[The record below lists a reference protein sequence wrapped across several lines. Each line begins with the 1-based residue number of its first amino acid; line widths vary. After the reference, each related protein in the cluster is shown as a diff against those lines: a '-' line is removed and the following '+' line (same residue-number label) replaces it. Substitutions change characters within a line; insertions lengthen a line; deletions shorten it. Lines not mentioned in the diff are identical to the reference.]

1 MVTGIRLRDLN
12 IRWLGKLPYSE
23 AYDLQLGLH
32 RSVSQEDSK
41 DDYLLLLEHNNV
53 ITSGRS
59 SKENNLLV
67 SKGQLHELGI
77 EYFETDRGGDIT
89 YHGDGQLIGYPIIRL
104 SDPKKVIP
112 FVRNLENVIIDS
124 LRKFKI
130 DSFTKEDDTGVWTA
144 KGKIASVG
152 IKVSKW
158 TTYHG
163 FSLNIF
169 DSLDGY
175 QLINPC
181 GNQSEQITS
190 IHQFNPD
197 ISFEEVAS
205 EISDNFVK
213 IFGYANTNRQFSQFT
228 PRQLKRTKE
237 FNIDQMVKDG
247 VFKIN
252 QNKIPVTVRGV
263 LPSEPKRPE
272 WMKVKA
278 NLGSDYVSLKNL
290 LSEKKLNTVCEEA
303 SCPNI
308 YECWS
313 MGTAT
318 FMIMGD
324 VCTRACGFCDVKTG
338 RPGELDLG
346 EPLRVAESVQAMN
359 LTHAVITSVNRDD
372 LEDGGSMFFAD
383 TIRAV
388 KDKNSHCD
396 VEVLVPD
403 FKGLRSAIQNIIDAS
418 PEVFNHNLETVPR
431 LQREIRTAASYGR
444 SLSLLEYVKKQGF
457 MGKTK
462 TGLIVGMGET
472 KEEVIS
478 VLKDL
483 SKIEVDIV
491 TIGQYLRPT
500 AKHRPIDRYATIE
513 EFEDY
518 KIIGESYGIP
528 HVESGPLVRSS
539 YHAKDSF
546 ASA

>member
-1 MVTGIRLRDLN
+1 LRELN
-12 IRWLGKLPYSE
+12 IRWFGKLPYGE
-23 AYDLQLGLH
+23 AYILQKGLH
-32 RSVSQEDSK
+32 SATSQESSPF
-41 DDYLLLLEHNNV
+41 DYLLLLEHNNV
-53 ITSGRS
+53 VTIGRS
-59 SKENNLLV
+59 GDINNLLV
-67 SKGQLHELGI
+67 SKNKLNENNI
-77 EYFETDRGGDIT
+77 EFFETDRGGDIT
-89 YHGDGQLIGYPIIRL
+89 FHGDGQLIGYPIIRL
-104 SDPKKVIP
+104 DDPKKVVP
-112 FVRNLENVIIDS
+112 FVRKIENVIIDS
-124 LRKFKI
+124 LAELSIEAFSK
-130 DSFTKEDDTGVWTA
+130 TDDTGVWT
-144 KGKIASVG
+144 KEGKIASIG

-158 TTYHG
+158 TTLHG
-163 FSLNIF
+163 FSLNISENTKGF
-169 DSLDGY
+169 DF
-175 QLINPC
+175 INPC
-181 GNQSEQITS
+181 GSSNEHVVS
-190 IHQFNPD
+190 IQQYDETVSFKEVTEI
-197 ISFEEVAS
+197 ISRKFV
-205 EISDNFVK
+205 EIFKYEKVDK
-213 IFGYANTNRQFSQFT
+213 QFSQFT

-263 LPSEPKRPE
+263 LPSEPTRPE

-338 RPGELDLG
+338 KPGELDLG

-388 KDKNSHCD
+388 KEKNSNCD

-403 FKGLRSAIQNIIDAS
+403 FKGLRTAIQNIIDAS